1 MRVIIMGAGLV
12 GSPMAIDLVQ
22 DKNFEVTAVDI
33 EEKPLQNLS
42 KNYNINT
49 IKKDLSYASNLRE
62 LLHDYDLVIN
72 AVPGFMG
79 FKTLKA
85 IIEAGKDVVD
95 IAFFPEDPFQLNGL
109 AKKNGVTAIVDCGV
123 APGMSNI
130 LVGYEYHRL
139 DKVDSVVIYVGGL
152 PQKRELPFE
161 YKAVFS
167 PIDVIEEYLRPARYI
182 ENGKPVIR
190 EAISEPEIINFP
202 EVGSLEAFNTDGL
215 RTLAETLPIPN
226 MKEKTLRYPGH
237 IDKIRLL
244 REMGLLSKNEIKVNG
259 KNVRPLDVTTS
270 LLFPQWQLKKDDK
283 DITIMRIIIKGMA
296 GKRKKQIT
304 YNLID
309 KYDEKT
315 GIHSMART
323 TGYTA
328 TMCARLIAE
337 KLFHKPGINA
347 PEAVSADSECVEFI
361 LAGLEKRGVFYKRK
375 VK

>member
-12 GSPMAIDLVQ
+12 GSPMAIDLAQ

-270 LLFPQWQLKKDDK
+270 LLFPQWQLKKD
-283 DITIMRIIIKGMA
+283 
-296 GKRKKQIT
+296 
-304 YNLID
+304 
-309 KYDEKT
+309 
-315 GIHSMART
+315 
-323 TGYTA
+323 
-328 TMCARLIAE
+328 
-337 KLFHKPGINA
+337 
-347 PEAVSADSECVEFI
+347 
-361 LAGLEKRGVFYKRK
+361 
-375 VK
+375 

>member
-12 GSPMAIDLVQ
+12 GSPMAIDLAQ

-215 RTLAETLPIPN
+215 RTLAETLHIPN

-337 KLFHKPGINA
+337 KLFRKPGINA
-347 PEAVSADSECVEFI
+347 PETVSTDSECVEFI